1 MSEIQE
7 RDSFTI
13 GESATITRTI
23 TYDDINAFAEVSGDY
38 SPIHIDAE
46 YAQGT
51 FFGGRI
57 AHGALVAGVIS
68 AVLGTKLPGPGA
80 IYMSQQ
86 MRFVAPVR
94 PGDTIT
100 ARAEVSDW
108 DDAKGRVTLLTEVT
122 NQDNIKVLTGEA
134 RLVMQSF
141 LREKS

>member
-1 MSEIQE
+1 MTGIIE
-7 RDSFTI
+7 RDSFTV
-13 GESATITRTI
+13 GEEATITRTI
-23 TYDDINAFAEVSGDY
+23 TNEDIQAFAAVSGDT
-38 SPIHIDAE
+38 SPIHMDAE

-86 MRFVAPVR
+86 MRFLAPVR
-94 PGDTIT
+94 PGDTVT

-108 DDAKGRVTLLTEVT
+108 DGQKGRVTLLTEVT
-122 NQDNIKVLTGEA
+122 NQDNVKVITGEA
-134 RLVMQSF
+134 KLVMQSF
-141 LREKS
+141 LRAKS

>member
-1 MSEIQE
+1 MGEIIE
-7 RDSFTI
+7 RDSFTV

-23 TYDDINAFAEVSGDY
+23 TDEDIQAFAGVSGDN
-38 SPIHIDAE
+38 SPIHVNPE
-46 YAQGT
+46 YAQST

-108 DDAKGRVTLLTEVT
+108 DGVKGRVTLLTEVT
-122 NQDNIKVLTGEA
+122 NQENVKVLTGEA

-141 LREKS
+141 LREKP